1 MTSNRNVLRICL
13 LAVVAIGVLSGCGG
27 AKARYASHLQR
38 GQEYLASGNLEKAG
52 VEFRN
57 AAQIQPKSAAAL
69 YFIGRVAEARGNMS
83 EAFGAYQAAVDAD
96 PAYDPARAGAG
107 KMLVFAHGT
116 KRALDLVAPGLAA
129 HPNNADL
136 LAVRA
141 AAHQQLKE
149 KDAARADAE
158 RAVQLDAA
166 NENAVA
172 VLAALYT
179 EDKEYDRAI
188 SMVGSALAK
197 APASVGLH
205 EVMTNLYLMSGQPQ
219 AAQQQMRKI
228 IELQPLA
235 LAPRSQ
241 LAMHLARAGD
251 LDGAQQV
258 LEEAVRTLAKAK
270 QPASAAAAKLL
281 LVNFVSRERSREQG
295 EKTLREFIAREPDEL
310 DLRLGLGE
318 LLQRARALPEA
329 LQAYREV
336 VKRDGTRSKGL
347 LARERIAA
355 IQIAQGHAPE
365 ARQLLAEVL
374 QKNPRDDDA
383 LALRAELEM
392 QQHDADGA
400 IADLRA
406 VLRNQPN
413 SVVLQRSLAAAYIAK
428 GQSGLAEDALRA
440 GMKTAPK
447 DPAVRIDLAQLLL
460 RTERSAQA
468 VTLLEE
474 SVDQVPETSTLR
486 EALLRAYLA
495 VGNAAAARTAATQMQ
510 TRQPQS
516 PVGFYYAGLIAEQG
530 KQLDESQRDFETAL
544 KLDPNNTE
552 LLNRLGELYFQQ
564 KDFGR
569 ATAILTRA
577 IERQPQQ
584 WQLHRNLAQI
594 ELGAGDAPG
603 AAREYT
609 AALKLAP
616 AEPQLVMDAA
626 RLYEQ
631 QGSIDAAIA
640 GYEALYKE
648 NPKAQQWAANNLAM
662 LLVTYKKDPVSLD
675 RARDLT
681 STFAK
686 SDNGAL
692 LDTVGWVRFKRGE
705 YQQALQ
711 VLERATDRAPDS
723 RVIRFHLAMAQLQ
736 LGLRDRARTNL
747 ESALTGSQSFQGSD
761 EARIALAGLKSRA

>member
-1 MTSNRNVLRICL
+1 MTPTRSALQISL
-13 LAVVAIGVLSGCGG
+13 LAVVAIGMLSGCGG

-69 YFIGRVAEARGNMS
+69 YFIGRVAEARGNVA
-83 EAFGAYQAAVDAD
+83 EAFGAYQAAIDAD
-96 PAYDPARAGAG
+96 PAYDAARAGVG
-107 KMLVFAHGT
+107 KMLVFAHGA
-116 KRALDLVAPGLAA
+116 KRALDVIAPGLAA
-129 HPNNADL
+129 HPDNVDL

-158 RAVQLDAA
+158 RAVQLAA
-166 NENAVA
+166 SNENAVA

-179 EDKEYDRAI
+179 EDKEFDRAI
-188 SMVGSALAK
+188 AVVGAALAK
-197 APASVGLH
+197 APASVELH
-205 EVMTNLYLMSGQPQ
+205 EVMTNLYLVSGQPQ

-235 LAPRSQ
+235 LTPRSQ
-241 LAMHLARAGD
+241 LAMHLARGGD

-258 LEEAVRTLAKAK
+258 LEEAVRALETAK
-270 QPASAAAAKLL
+270 QPANAAAAKLL
-281 LVNFVSRERSREQG
+281 LVSFVSRERSREQG

-318 LLQRARALPEA
+318 LLQRAGALAEA
-329 LQAYREV
+329 AKAYQEV
-336 VKRDGTRSKGL
+336 VTRDGTRSKGL
-347 LARERIAA
+347 FARDRLAA
-355 IQIAQGHAPE
+355 IQIAQGHAAE

-383 LALRAELEM
+383 LSLRAGLEM
-392 QQHDADGA
+392 QQHDPDGA

-440 GMKTAPK
+440 GMKSAPI
-447 DPAVRIDLAQLLL
+447 DAPVRIELAQLLA
-460 RTERSAQA
+460 RTERNSQA
-468 VTLLEE
+468 AALLEE
-474 SVDQVPETSTLR
+474 SVVQ
-486 EALLRAYLA
+486 
-495 VGNAAAARTAATQMQ
+495 
-510 TRQPQS
+510 
-516 PVGFYYAGLIAEQG
+516 
-530 KQLDESQRDFETAL
+530 
-544 KLDPNNTE
+544 DPNNAE
-552 LLNRLGELYFQQ
+552 LLNRLGGLYSQQ
-564 KDFGR
+564 KDFSR
-569 ATAILTRA
+569 AADALRRA
-577 IERQPQQ
+577 VEQQPQQ

-594 ELGAGDAPG
+594 ELAAGDSPG
-603 AAREYT
+603 ALSEYA

-631 QGSIDAAIA
+631 QGRIDAAIA

-675 RARDLT
+675 RARELT
-681 STFAK
+681 LAFAT

-711 VLERATDRAPDS
+711 VLERATERAPDS

-747 ESALTGSQSFQGSD
+747 ESALTGSETFEGSD
-761 EARIALAGLKSRA
+761 EARTALAGLKARA